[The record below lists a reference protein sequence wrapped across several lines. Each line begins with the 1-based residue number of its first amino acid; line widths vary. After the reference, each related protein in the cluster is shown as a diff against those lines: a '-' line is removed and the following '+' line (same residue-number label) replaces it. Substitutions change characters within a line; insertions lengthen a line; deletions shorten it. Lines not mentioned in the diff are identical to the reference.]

1 MKEKISYLDETL
13 KRLPII
19 VLGLSCAWYVIT
31 KLNNIENKVEKIELL
46 SFKDKEAIYND
57 IQNIQ
62 TFAANNSNRTNELEK
77 NVIRLMAIMPNRTEV
92 PKIKEDENNN

>member
-77 NVIRLMAIMPNRTEV
+77 NVIRLMATVPNTRL
-92 PKIKEDENNN
+92 KIEDEDNN